1 MYAIRHYLRALKVDE
16 RGVSAVEYAL
26 ICSLIIIAIVAG
38 INALGGGLAAM
49 WATLDTKI

>member
-1 MYAIRHYLRALKVDE
+1 MLAVRYYLRALKMDE

-38 INALGGGLAAM
+38 INALGGGLATM